1 MDGQNIAREARE
13 EARREVEQ
21 GRRIAEEDIRTSFPG
36 LSEGML
42 SGMSQEE
49 IDMMEQELREEMEEA
64 EASGGHP
71 LEWHNPDID

>member
-13 EARREVEQ
+13 EARRAVEQ

-49 IDMMEQELREEMEEA
+49 IDMAEQERREEMEEA
-64 EASGGHP
+64 EAEGGRP
-71 LEWHNPDID
+71 LGWHNPDID